1 MFEYPFDVKREWLST
16 LQSAE
21 DLSTSH
27 WNKSLLR
34 VTVTKEVA
42 HGYLESDTVY
52 FKVRVE

>member
-42 HGYLESDTVY
+42 RGYLESDTVY